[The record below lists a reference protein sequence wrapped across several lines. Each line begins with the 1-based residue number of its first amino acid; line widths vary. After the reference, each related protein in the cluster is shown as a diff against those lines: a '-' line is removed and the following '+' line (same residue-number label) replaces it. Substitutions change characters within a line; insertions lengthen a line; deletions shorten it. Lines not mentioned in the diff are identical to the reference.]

1 MPSGPRPVAVELNAV
16 LVALIGDEPQV
27 LTLEDGAL
35 LPSGPFESDHPTL
48 QTGVRAWVERQTHHP
63 LGYVEQLYTF
73 ADRYRESTM
82 GYRIVSISYLG
93 LTRERAAAGQH
104 EPGWQSF
111 YRYFPWEDWREGP
124 PKILARAVLPRLK
137 GWVEAVSDSAQ
148 ARAPPKGRRKLRPR
162 RLERGAGAAA
172 LRAALRGWPG
182 AGSRPAAQ
190 ARRRS
195 RAGRADALR
204 PSPHPRH
211 RHRAAARQ
219 DQIPAGR
226 VRADAARLHPGPA
239 PARRRSAG
247 RPAACTSRT
256 SAARSS
262 SRAWS
267 RRPVR

>member
-1 MPSGPRPVAVELNAV
+1 
-16 LVALIGDEPQV
+16 
-27 LTLEDGAL
+27 
-35 LPSGPFESDHPTL
+35 
-48 QTGVRAWVERQTHHP
+48 
-63 LGYVEQLYTF
+63 
-73 ADRYRESTM
+73 M

-137 GWVEAVSDSAQ
+137 GWVEAVSDG
-148 ARAPPKGRRKLRPR
+148 ARRERRQRVDGNFDLRPWNEELVLQR
-162 RLERGAGAAA
+162 YELLYEAG
-172 LRAALRGWPG
+172 LVPE
-182 AGSRPAAQ
+182 AGRP
-190 ARRRS
+190 RKPVGRS

-211 RHRAAARQ
+211 RHRPAARQ

-239 PARRRSAG
+239 PARGRGAG
-247 RPAACTSRT
+247 RAAAAQAELPPPGRAAGPGRGDRCGDRPAPAGGRPSSTV
-256 SAARSS
+256 SAARSCS
-262 SRAWS
+262 NAPSPAPSCHSPAPRAPVLELRTCSR
-267 RRPVR
+267 